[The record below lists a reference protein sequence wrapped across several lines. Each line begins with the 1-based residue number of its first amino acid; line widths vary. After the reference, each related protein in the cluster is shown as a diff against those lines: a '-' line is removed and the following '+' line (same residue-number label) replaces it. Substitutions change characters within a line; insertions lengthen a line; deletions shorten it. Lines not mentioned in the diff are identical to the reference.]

1 VNTSRSPKGV
11 VKNIWLNTGDVMIG
25 IIGAMEKEV
34 SLLCESMKNR
44 SSQKTDGFEF
54 HTGKI
59 EGKDVVV
66 LQCGIGK
73 VNAAVGCA
81 LLIQQ
86 FKPSCVI
93 NTGSAGG
100 IHQDLKVG
108 DAIISTGLVYHDV
121 DVTAFN
127 YKPGQLPGQ
136 PQVFAV
142 GESLIKTAE
151 AAIDDLKKEKVL
163 PDSFNHC
170 RGLIGSGDV
179 FMHEPESIAKVRRIF
194 PDIAAVEMEGAAI
207 AHCCHLFSV
216 PVLVIRALS
225 DVAGTES
232 PVSFKEFLPVASRHS
247 ASIVIRILRST
258 SY

>member
-1 VNTSRSPKGV
+1 
-11 VKNIWLNTGDVMIG
+11 MIG
-25 IIGAMEKEV
+25 IIGAMEDEL
-34 SLLCESMKNR
+34 SLLCETMGKINA
-44 SSQKTDGFEF
+44 QKSGVFEF
-54 HTGKI
+54 NTGKI
-59 EGKDVVV
+59 EGKDVTI
-66 LQCGIGK
+66 LRCGIGK

-86 FKPSCVI
+86 FKPDCVI

-100 IHQDLKVG
+100 IHPKLKVG

-127 YKPGQLPGQ
+127 YLPGQLPKQ
-136 PQVFAV
+136 PQIFPVDENLV
-142 GESLIKTAE
+142 KTAE
-151 AAIDDLKKEKVL
+151 DAVDELKREKIL
-163 PDSFNHC
+163 PGSFNHC

-179 FMHEPESIAKVRRIF
+179 FLHKPENIADVRRIF
-194 PDIAAVEMEGAAI
+194 PDVAAVEMEGAAI

-232 PVSFKEFLPVASRHS
+232 PVSFDEFLPVASKHS
-247 ASIVIRILRST
+247 AHIVMRIIRKM
-258 SY
+258 